1 MKAAFAVFI
10 IVLAASPWGFMFL
23 GEGGVSPKK
32 PSGNGEVDTLRAS
45 LTRQNQ
51 NNGILEGQVRELELD
66 LQTVRSA
73 KTGLEL
79 RIEELEA
86 NTAALEETRAGV
98 EAELLA
104 LKEAYSGMEAQLKAS
119 AEKVAQPG
127 TLEVENEDLKARL
140 QTASEEIRRLN
151 AIVNSLSQE

>member
-104 LKEAYSGMEAQLKAS
+104 LREAYAGMEAQLKAS
-119 AEKVAQPG
+119 ADAEPG
-127 TLEVENEDLKARL
+127 TLEVENADLKARL